1 MRRLIDVYIRS
12 SELNDPA
19 WDLMD
24 EDKRVDDSTLRPALG
39 SSSVHATGGLLL
51 GTGEE
56 QPKTDKQLYGFTR
69 KGDSYRYKEIYDVMR
84 DVMNR
89 LDCCGILSLIILIIT
104 IIIILIIIDCSS
116 RCGRCEQ
123 CAVAGP

>member
-24 EDKRVDDSTLRPALG
+24 EDKRVDDSTLRPAPG
-39 SSSVHATGGLLL
+39 SSVHAVGGLLGMGL
-51 GTGEE
+51 GDE

-69 KGDSYRYKEIYDVMR
+69 KGDS
-84 DVMNR
+84 
-89 LDCCGILSLIILIIT
+89 C
-104 IIIILIIIDCSS
+104 
-116 RCGRCEQ
+116 
-123 CAVAGP
+123 